1 MAERSQNPRSTA
13 TASDTELS
21 ILVVTGHRP
30 AELRGSIVGLD
41 ATVIEVSS
49 SSIRD
54 RIRTITGDIRR
65 ALEIRDPDVVV
76 LDCHELTGALVAL
89 LAARFSVPI
98 VPRIVGDNWR
108 GLEED
113 GINAARRRGD
123 GATQLRSRA
132 GIHLNSFT
140 YSHAAGFLV
149 VSTELR
155 RTVASETGIT
165 PDRIAVVPVPATQET
180 YRSGTATRAREELGI
195 EEESVLLTV
204 TNLSF
209 DAKLSGTLTVIDE
222 VLPLLSAN
230 PDLAYVIAGDG
241 SRRSE
246 LLSFLDRRVTD
257 RALRDQIYAPGFVDR
272 VGDLYDLADAFVY
285 VSYRDGYPNAVLEAQ
300 AAGLAVVANDAYG
313 MCEQITDGETGFLID
328 PTTPGALRD
337 RVDSLLSDPKRRER
351 LGRNAAE
358 RVRRENDPIVVS
370 KQVASALE
378 RFK

>member
-1 MAERSQNPRSTA
+1 MTERNRTPRSTA
-13 TASDTELS
+13 VKPDTALS
-21 ILVVTGHRP
+21 VVVVTGHRP
-30 AELRGSIVGLD
+30 TEVRGSTVGLD
-41 ATVIEVSS
+41 TTVIEVTSP
-49 SSIRD
+49 SIRD
-54 RIRTITGDIRR
+54 RIRTITGDVRR
-65 ALEIRDPDVVV
+65 AFEIRDPDVVV

-89 LAARFSVPI
+89 LAERFSVPI

-108 GLEED
+108 GIEED
-113 GINAARRRGD
+113 GINAARRQGD
-123 GATQLRSRA
+123 GATQLRCRA
-132 GIHLNSFT
+132 SIYVNSFT
-140 YSHAAGFLV
+140 YARSAGFLV
-149 VSTELR
+149 VSSDLR
-155 RTVASETGIT
+155 RTVASKTGV
-165 PDRIAVVPVPATQET
+165 PSDRIAVVPVPATQET
-180 YRSGTATRAREELGI
+180 YRSGNATNAREAFDI
-195 EEESVLLTV
+195 AEESLLLTV

-222 VLPLLSAN
+222 ILPLLSAN

-241 SRRSE
+241 RYRSE
-246 LLSFLDRRVTD
+246 LLSFLDRRVTNQAV
-257 RALRDQIYAPGFVDR
+257 REQIYTPGFVDQI
-272 VGDLYDLADAFVY
+272 GDLYDLADAFVY

-313 MCEQITDGETGFLID
+313 MCEQITDSETGLLID
-328 PTTPGALRD
+328 PRAPGALRD